1 MKEIM
6 KWELKNLLRF
16 PILEII
22 IVFAVFQIGV
32 IGYINIIPS
41 GGLSI
46 HSFHLEIGK
55 VTYGM
60 ITENLINSKIIIY
73 FITSL
78 LFTISFAYE
87 LDTNLTKIYMSYPV
101 KRRDYFISKF
111 AGCFAVIF
119 LTFLSAGIGFAVFID
134 GSYASINIVSP
145 FILVYML
152 TLFLLLFFA
161 SSVATTVAVF
171 SKNTALSFIGT
182 FFVLYIFDSIAT
194 NIKLSPSYFLD
205 NIWNQF
211 FTGLATC
218 HEGQIVY
225 HISYT
230 EVIKTIYPPLFL
242 SSVLFFISFV
252 YYTKYFEVK

>member
-6 KWELKNLLRF
+6 KWELKNLLKF

-55 VTYGM
+55 VTYSM
-60 ITENLINSKIIIY
+60 ITQHLINSRIIVY
-73 FITSL
+73 LITSL

-111 AGCFAVIF
+111 VSCFAVIF
-119 LTFLSAGIGFAVFID
+119 LTFSFVGMGFSAFID
-134 GSYASINIVSP
+134 GDYANVNITSP

-152 TLFLLLFFA
+152 ALFLLVFFA
-161 SSVATTVAVF
+161 SSVATIIAIF
-171 SKNTALSFIGT
+171 SKNTALSFIGS
-182 FFVLYIFDSIAT
+182 FFALYIFDSVAV
-194 NIKLSPSYFLD
+194 NIKLSPSCFMN
-205 NIWNQF
+205 NIWHHF
-211 FTGLATC
+211 FTELATC

-225 HISYT
+225 HITYT
-230 EVIKTIYPPLFL
+230 EVIETIYHPLFF
-242 SSVLFFISFV
+242 SAVLFFISFI